1 MEYTVKALA
10 DLAGVTPRTIRWYA
24 QTGLLKP
31 CRTTASG
38 YRVYGPAEVDRLQ
51 TILFYRE
58 LDLPLSNIQTLL
70 DDPSFDRLAALQ
82 SHLAELETR
91 REHLDALILTVQ
103 KTIAEAKG
111 GTQMT
116 DQEKFEAFKRR
127 MVDEMETQYG
137 SELREKYSVEE
148 VDRAQNC
155 ILSLTE
161 SEYNDWQAL
170 GEEICAKLEDAVSA
184 KADPQGEKGRQIAQ
198 LHRRWLSYSWEAYT
212 PQVHCGLAQLYTADP
227 RFTAYYDRKRSGCA
241 AFLRD
246 AVCAHMK

>member
-1 MEYTVKALA
+1 
-10 DLAGVTPRTIRWYA
+10 
-24 QTGLLKP
+24 
-31 CRTTASG
+31 
-38 YRVYGPAEVDRLQ
+38 
-51 TILFYRE
+51 
-58 LDLPLSNIQTLL
+58 
-70 DDPSFDRLAALQ
+70 
-82 SHLAELETR
+82 
-91 REHLDALILTVQ
+91 
-103 KTIAEAKG
+103 
-111 GTQMT
+111 MT

-127 MVDEMETQYG
+127 VVDEIETQYG